1 MREYRTRNTAKY
13 VDERRRNDAR
23 ARAVWRLAR
32 MYPDDFRRLVL
43 EELS

>member
-13 VDERRRNDAR
+13 ADEKARNAAQSR
-23 ARAVWRLAR
+23 ALWRLAR